1 MKKLI
6 VVCLMAF
13 GMLTN
18 VTAQN
23 KIGHINSDE
32 LLSDMPEADKAD
44 ADLKQYQAD
53 LAQRYQDMMKDLS
66 TKDSLFVK
74 DSMKLSSGMKDIR
87 RNELFELYQKAQ
99 GFQQQAQDM
108 YQQQAQK
115 LLAPIRAKALDAI
128 KAVAKENGY
137 AYVID
142 NAQGVLLVSPT
153 GDDLLPLVKKK
164 LGIKD
169 TPASAPAK
177 K

>member
-1 MKKLI
+1 
-6 VVCLMAF
+6 
-13 GMLTN
+13 
-18 VTAQN
+18 
-23 KIGHINSDE
+23 
-32 LLSDMPEADKAD
+32 
-44 ADLKQYQAD
+44 
-53 LAQRYQDMMKDLS
+53 MKDLS

-115 LLAPIRAKALDAI
+115 LLAPIRAKALEAI

-142 NAQGVLLVSPT
+142 NAQGVLLVFPT

-169 TPASAPAK
+169 TPAAPAK

>member
-99 GFQQQAQDM
+99 GFQQQAQ
-108 YQQQAQK
+108 K

-153 GDDLLPLVKKK
+153 GDDLLPLAKKK